1 MTVYQ
6 FALSEIADPVNYLV
20 EYGVPAPYQHFQK
33 YSEGKAAA
41 DGTVTGRGWSW
52 FEWYWNYL
60 SQTHRDIIKAFCA
73 DDLSAEVYARTLD
86 EELVWHTYRCRM
98 VWPVE
103 SPDIQN
109 SHSMKVSIRFIVL
122 EQMD

>member
-6 FALSEIADPVNYLV
+6 FALSNIPDPVNYLV

-33 YSEGKAAA
+33 YSEAKPTA
-41 DGTVTGRGWSW
+41 DGSLIGRGWSW
-52 FEWYWNYL
+52 FEWYWNFL
-60 SQTHRDIIKAFCA
+60 SPTNRDIIKSFCT
-73 DDLSAEVYARTLD
+73 DLSAEVYARTLD
-86 EELVWHTYRCRM
+86 EEQVWHTYRCKM
-98 VWPVE
+98 TWPVE

-109 SHSMKVSIRFIVL
+109 SHSLKISIRFVVL